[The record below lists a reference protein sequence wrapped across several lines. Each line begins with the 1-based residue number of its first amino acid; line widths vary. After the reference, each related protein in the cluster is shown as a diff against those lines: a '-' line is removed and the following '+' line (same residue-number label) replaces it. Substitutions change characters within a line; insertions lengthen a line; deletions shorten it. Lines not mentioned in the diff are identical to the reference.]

1 MRRATRPALVLA
13 AVAAAA
19 LPLHAEE
26 TKDAKDA
33 KRPAKHLK
41 LGIYGNP
48 YAKPPVDSL
57 IDVPRFHTEI
67 EVPAKA
73 FDTAALTAKMEWWMR
88 DYELQYGSTPA
99 GGMAPSVADMKAFR
113 PHPAD
118 SVNIMPLVQWLSEK
132 LGLGRDKR

>member
-1 MRRATRPALVLA
+1 MRRGTRLALAL
-13 AVAAAA
+13 AAAA
-19 LPLHAEE
+19 APALALGEE
-26 TKDAKDA
+26 TKEAKPVKPPA
-33 KRPAKHLK
+33 KRLK
-41 LGIYGNP
+41 LGVYGNP

-57 IDVPRFHTEI
+57 IDAPRFHTEI

-99 GGMAPSVADMKAFR
+99 GGMAPSVADMKPFR

-118 SVNIMPLVQWLSEK
+118 SVNIVPLVQWLTEK
-132 LGLGRDKR
+132 LGLGKDKR

>member
-1 MRRATRPALVLA
+1 MALALAA
-13 AVAAAA
+13 AVATAAPA
-19 LPLHAEE
+19 VSAEE
-26 TKDAKDA
+26 VKDPNPSA
-33 KRPAKHLK
+33 KRLK
-41 LGIYGNP
+41 LGNYGNP

-57 IDVPRFHTEI
+57 ADTPRFHTEI

-118 SVNIMPLVQWLSEK
+118 AVNLVPLFKWLTEK
-132 LGLGRDKR
+132 LRQGKEKQ